1 MLSKLIAGAFFLKLW
16 EVIGFINVVR
26 SKLLCKF
33 LAEPCHSL
41 FVCIYI
47 YICIFI
53 TTLRITII
61 KERDLE
67 I

>member
-16 EVIGFINVVR
+16 EVIGFINVVH

-47 YICIFI
+47 CIFI
-53 TTLRITII
+53 TTLRIIII